1 MRESIAMEEQEY
13 RDTYHKLNQRR
24 CVFEK
29 AISSRR
35 CTCEKAQRFHL
46 ADREGIACK
55 SAAGN
60 ALCTEL
66 LNSMRRKARF
76 ALHLTQANAPLPHAK
91 EIKVQT
97 GGLLGLQALLH
108 PGKAG
113 QQNIDNAIGLIDLA
127 MQRFGGLAELPYD
140 GIIQAIVRFEGRR
153 KRQRDRDS

>member
-1 MRESIAMEEQEY
+1 MEEQEY
-13 RDTYHKLNQRR
+13 RDTYHKLNKRR

-29 AISSRR
+29 TISSRR

-46 ADREGIACK
+46 ADREGIACR

-66 LNSMRRKARF
+66 LNCLRRKARF
-76 ALHLTQANAPLPHAK
+76 ALHLTQAEAPLPHAK

-108 PGKAG
+108 PEKSG
-113 QQNIDNAIGLIDLA
+113 QENVDNAIGLIDLA
-127 MQRFGGLAELPYD
+127 MQRFGKVAELPYD
-140 GIIQAIVRFEGRR
+140 VIIQAIVKFEGRR
-153 KRQRDRDS
+153 RRPRAGDR

>member
-1 MRESIAMEEQEY
+1 MEEQEY
-13 RDTYHKLNQRR
+13 RDTYRKLNKRR

-29 AISSRR
+29 TISSRR

-46 ADREGIACK
+46 ADREGIACR

-66 LNSMRRKARF
+66 LNSLRRKARF
-76 ALHLTQANAPLPHAK
+76 ALHLTQADAPLPHAK

-108 PGKAG
+108 PEKSG
-113 QQNIDNAIGLIDLA
+113 QENVDNAIGLIELA
-127 MQRFGGLAELPYD
+127 MQRFGKVAELPYD
-140 GIIQAIVRFEGRR
+140 VIIQAIVKFEGRR
-153 KRQRDRDS
+153 KRPRAGDR